1 MNSPQHKE
9 ILDYITSFVT
19 NMNPPSLNET
29 KEAYLGA
36 FENVMTIWF
45 KEYNTSSKIDP
56 PEKVLLFTNK
66 QNVDFRFFRNK
77 CHTAYLIGYFI
88 DMMDGEY
95 EPRVF
100 VYKNRGGNHGFS
112 ITKAQWSI
120 LKDCVENDKP
130 QPEFIKTIAQK
141 EKERYNTISIYKSRL
156 AKMEG
161 DLFPSGYC
169 DYPGNK
175 SFESFSLEERFSRI
189 ANKLGIELSNEINL
203 DNLEKCEFWLKNIVT
218 RLKRLD
224 AEIYTTIED
233 VSNIPKATTYDGWI
247 KGIEEKFGIIGCVTR
262 YGNLNMRLEKIES
275 AWKLKKETREWH
287 YGSKYKMPY
296 TNGIQFIQSL
306 GKYDVY
312 QDISYS
318 SDSSVL
324 MGFKGKVTWLKPEI
338 NAPYVCP
345 VLIKHQE
352 VLQNALQDAFGK
364 KTYVPKYQVGDVLE
378 FHNESCVYK
387 VTRKIIGI
395 GLLIKTDPNILYYN
409 FDREDGY
416 YIPCEQVDKDTS
428 IFKVAPVAWQG

>member
-36 FENVMTIWF
+36 FENVMAIWF
-45 KEYNTSSKIDP
+45 KKYNTASKIDP
-56 PEKVLLFTNK
+56 PEKVLLFTDKRNAETTIY
-66 QNVDFRFFRNK
+66 RNK
-77 CHTAYLIGYFI
+77 CNTAYLVGYFVDI
-88 DMMDGEY
+88 MDGDY
-95 EPRVF
+95 EPEIF
-100 VYKNRGGNHGFS
+100 VYKNRGGNQGFS
-112 ITKAQWSI
+112 ITKAQWGI

-130 QPEFIKTIAQK
+130 QPEFMKTIAQK
-141 EKERYNTISIYKSRL
+141 EKERDNTISIYKSRL
-156 AKMEG
+156 AKIEG
-161 DLFPSGYC
+161 DLFPLGYC
-169 DYPGNK
+169 EYLGNK

-189 ANKLGIELSNEINL
+189 ANKLGIKLSNEISL

-233 VSNIPKATTYDGWI
+233 VSNIPKSTTYDGWI

-262 YGNLNMRLEKIES
+262 YGDFSIRLEKIED
-275 AWKLKKETREWH
+275 AWNCMKLAID
-287 YGSKYKMPY
+287 SKFKMPY
-296 TNGIQFIQSL
+296 TYGIQFIQSL

-312 QDISYS
+312 QNISYS

-324 MGFKGKVTWLKPEI
+324 MGFKGKVTWLKTEI

-352 VLQNALQDAFGK
+352 VLQNALQDAFRK

-387 VTRKIIGI
+387 VTRKIIGL
-395 GLLIKTDPNILYYN
+395 GPLIKTDPNNLYYN
-409 FDREDGY
+409 FDREDGH
-416 YIPCEQVDKDTS
+416 YIPCEQVDKDKNVS
-428 IFKVAPVAWQG
+428 KINQSVAWQG